1 MGKYGPENIKN
12 ICIVG
17 HGDSG
22 KTTLADIMLFKA
34 GATKRQGCVKEHTS
48 VFDFDEM
55 EKEKLHSIDS
65 AIARCEWEG
74 NLIQIID
81 TPGYPDYIGDAMGA
95 IAACEGAIV
104 CVNAAHGV
112 QVTTRR
118 VMRAAERLDRAR
130 MIVITKCDSP
140 EVDVHEIIDDI
151 RTWFGDVCIPI
162 TWPQG
167 TGKDFGVP
175 TRLLRTKG
183 GDTAEGQK
191 FYQDFVESAVEVD
204 DDVVTRY
211 LDGEEIGGEDLKR
224 CFIKA
229 VADGK
234 LVPII
239 FSSVEQDVG
248 GKSVLDA
255 VADLFP
261 SAAHAKTV
269 TVWDDAGANGESK
282 ERPLTVDEPF
292 LGQIFKLTVDKHV
305 GKISYMRIYSG
316 ELHNGDF
323 FYHAEGGRK
332 EKIGHIVVPMGKELI
347 SQDSGVAGE
356 IVALTKIDSL
366 EIGHTISASENC
378 GFLPDIP
385 FPKPMAQVAVRPKSR
400 ADETKI
406 SEAFHKLCDEIPTF
420 TIHHCA
426 STNETIASGMSAL
439 HLDTVFKRLKDR
451 YGIEVET
458 APAKVPYHETVT
470 CPADG
475 HYRHKKQSGGRGQFG
490 EVHLSIE
497 PAEEGTGLDFQWKIV
512 GGSIPSN
519 FAPAIEKGIREKMV
533 AGVIAGY
540 PLSNVRV
547 FVKDGKFH
555 DVDSSEA
562 AFKIAGGRAFA
573 DAVGKARPALLEPIV
588 EAEIIVP
595 SDHMGDVSGDLNTR
609 RGRIQGMDAKGTMQ
623 VIIARVPKSEMA
635 EYPRIITALTS
646 GEGSFSYEECGYEQV
661 PPNIQK
667 QIMSAFRPKEEE
679 E

>member
-1 MGKYGPENIKN
+1 MGKYGPKNIKN
-12 ICIVG
+12 ICITG

-22 KTTLADIMLFKA
+22 KTTLADAMLFKA
-34 GATKRQGCVKEHTS
+34 KAVTRQGSVKEKTS
-48 VFDFDEM
+48 VFDYDDM

-74 NLIQIID
+74 DLIQIID
-81 TPGYPDYIGDAMGA
+81 TPGYPDYIGDAIGA
-95 IAACEGAIV
+95 IAACEGVVV
-104 CVNAAHGV
+104 CVNASSGV

-118 VMRAAERLDRAR
+118 VMKAAERLGRAR
-130 MIVITKCDSP
+130 MIVVTKCDLP
-140 EVDVHEIIDDI
+140 DLDLHEIVDDI

-162 TWPQG
+162 TWPAG
-167 TGKDFGVP
+167 TGDQFGEP

-183 GDTAEGQK
+183 GDTDEGQT
-191 FYQDFVESAVEVD
+191 FYQNFVESAVEVD
-204 DDVVTRY
+204 DDVMTRY

-229 VADGK
+229 VADGA

-239 FSSVEQDVG
+239 FSSIEQGVG
-248 GKSVLDA
+248 AGGVLDA

-261 SAAHAKTV
+261 SAAHASTIPV
-269 TVWDDAGANGESK
+269 YRDAAATEVQ
-282 ERPLTVDEPF
+282 EEVPLSTDGPF
-292 LGQIFKLTVDKHV
+292 RGQIFKLTVDKHI
-305 GKISYMRIYSG
+305 GKISFLRIYSG
-316 ELHNGDF
+316 EIHSGDF

-332 EKIGHIVVPMGKELI
+332 EKVGHIVSPMGKDLNN
-347 SQDSGVAGE
+347 QDSGVAGE
-356 IVALTKIDSL
+356 IVALTKIESL
-366 EIGHTISASENC
+366 EIGHTIGATEDC
-378 GFLPDIP
+378 GYFAPIP

-406 SEAFHKLCDEIPTF
+406 SEALHKLCDEIPTF
-420 TIHHCA
+420 KIHRQV

-439 HLDTVFKRLKDR
+439 HLETTFKRLKDR

-458 APAKVPYHETVT
+458 APARIPYHETIT
-470 CPADG
+470 TSADG

-490 EVHLSIE
+490 EVFLSVE

-519 FAPAIEKGIREKMV
+519 FAPAIEKGIREKME

-540 PLSNVRV
+540 PINDIRV
-547 FVKDGKFH
+547 FINDGKFH

-573 DAVGKARPALLEPIV
+573 DAVSKARPALLEPIV
-588 EAEIIVP
+588 EAEITVP
-595 SDHMGDVSGDLNTR
+595 SEHMGDVSGDLNTR

-623 VIIARVPKSEMA
+623 IIIARVPKAEMA
-635 EYPRIITALTS
+635 EYPRVITSLTH
-646 GEGSFSYEECGYEQV
+646 GEGSFTYEDCGYEQV

-667 QIMSAFRPKEEE
+667 QIMDEFKPREEE